1 MNRRFLRSRR
11 IVHLSNRPPSQ
22 DPSACRSDSEI
33 ELIGAALIAEYEVLR
48 EEIGRYQD
56 HQKQI
61 MNFAFIVLAATLA
74 LTQPLFS
81 ESSESGE
88 SGEGSRAILLYFPV
102 VFAMLSGL
110 YSDRTIR
117 ILRLAGYINNHL
129 RRKLSSLLSFHV
141 WQWEVYKR
149 SRPPGSHPFAYALDK
164 IRWLVFVVP
173 GAGSTGLYFW
183 LGGDLESWRARC
195 GLVVSAL
202 SILASVLVMFLAE
215 ETKGVATRDEPS
227 LDALDHDLHS

>member
-1 MNRRFLRSRR
+1 LNWIFLRSGRLAR
-11 IVHLSNRPPSQ
+11 LSNRPPSR
-22 DPSACRSDSEI
+22 DPSARRSDSEI

-61 MNFAFIVLAATLA
+61 MNFAFIVVAATLA
-74 LTQPLFS
+74 LAQPLFS
-81 ESSESGE
+81 DSSE

-102 VFAMLSGL
+102 IFAMLSGL

-164 IRWLVFVVP
+164 IRWLVFVLP

-215 ETKGVATRDEPS
+215 ETKGVATQDEPS